1 MYRLSDDRD
10 QAMKMMKRSRRLM
23 CWLPGTDCGLC
34 GAPSCQSLAED
45 IVRRR
50 ADLSQCVFIRE
61 SNMGK
66 ELMDRERSAGIMRRI
81 WGDNNFTRNC
91 NKKGAENESN

>member
-1 MYRLSDDRD
+1 
-10 QAMKMMKRSRRLM
+10 MMKRSRRLM

-45 IVRRR
+45 IVRHK
-50 ADLSQCVFIRE
+50 ADISQCVFIRE

-66 ELMDRERSAGIMRRI
+66 DLMDKDRSADIMRRI
-81 WGDNNFTRNC
+81 WGDNNFTKNC